1 MRWPPVVVSVVGGL
15 DDPFGRSPARV
26 GCAAAGPRWH
36 SKRVIEHPES
46 ETPRDRSEPP
56 AARHAPQQRASSW
69 LRETVIILVG
79 ALVLSLII
87 KTFLVQAFFIP
98 SASMED
104 TLQVGD
110 RVLVSKL
117 APGPFDVRRG
127 DIVVFKDPGGW
138 LPATLAAERSPLQE
152 VVNNGLTFIG
162 LLPQDSG
169 EHLIKR
175 VIGLPGDQVACC
187 DAAGRVT
194 VNGVGITEPQ
204 LKPGS
209 VPSEVPFDI
218 IVPPDSFW
226 VMGDNR
232 QNSRDSR
239 GHLGDPGGGSIPQ
252 ANVVGVSFA
261 RVWPA
266 NRMSLLR
273 NPSTNFAGVPDPTS

>member
-1 MRWPPVVVSVVGGL
+1 MI
-15 DDPFGRSPARV
+15 DQ
-26 GCAAAGPRWH
+26 
-36 SKRVIEHPES
+36 PES
-46 ETPRDRSEPP
+46 ESPPHRVAPYDARTAAPRRRGSL
-56 AARHAPQQRASSW
+56 

-87 KTFLVQAFFIP
+87 KTFLVQAFYIP

-104 TLQVGD
+104 TLQIGD
-110 RVLVSKL
+110 RVLVTKL
-117 APGPFDVRRG
+117 APEPFGLHRG

-138 LPATLAAERSPLQE
+138 LPASLATAQSPLHKAFGS
-152 VVNNGLTFIG
+152 GLTFIG

-175 VIGLPGDQVACC
+175 LIGLPGDNVACC
-187 DAAGRVT
+187 DTAGRVT
-194 VNGVGITEPQ
+194 VNGAGIDEPQ

-209 VPSEVPFDI
+209 LPSETPFDI
-218 IVPPDSFW
+218 TVPANSLW

-239 GHLGDPGGGSIPQ
+239 GHLGDPGGGSIPE
-252 ANVVGVSFA
+252 ANVVGVAFA

-266 NRMSLLR
+266 NRMSVLR
-273 NPSTNFAGVPDPTS
+273 NPAAVFAKVPGPPR

>member
-1 MRWPPVVVSVVGGL
+1 M
-15 DDPFGRSPARV
+15 
-26 GCAAAGPRWH
+26 
-36 SKRVIEHPES
+36 
-46 ETPRDRSEPP
+46 
-56 AARHAPQQRASSW
+56 
-69 LRETVIILVG
+69 RETVIILVG
-79 ALVLSLII
+79 ALALSLLI

-117 APGPFDVRRG
+117 VPGPFELQRG
-127 DIVVFKDPGGW
+127 DTVVFKDPGGW
-138 LPATLAAERSPLQE
+138 LPPVQPEQQSALRDAFEA
-152 VVNNGLTFIG
+152 GMTFIG

-187 DAAGRVT
+187 DEAGRVT
-194 VNGVGITEPQ
+194 VNGVGIDEPY

-209 VPSEVPFDI
+209 APSEAEFDVTVPAG
-218 IVPPDSFW
+218 SLW

-239 GHLGDPGGGSIPQ
+239 GHLGDPGGGSIPV
-252 ANVVGVSFA
+252 ANVVGTSFA

-266 NRMSLLR
+266 DRLALLR
-273 NPSTNFAGVPDPTS
+273 NPGPTFADVPAASAGS